1 MRSYS
6 QGIFAYFLAFVLLVP
21 LAVQGQETVVLVQ
34 TGSSMP
40 EPLYKVW
47 IDDYHKETPS
57 TQIRYMPVGTG
68 ESARNILA
76 GAGDLGGGDAPIPE
90 AQLRAANKPVLELP
104 AVLIGIVAIYELPGV
119 KGELKVTGPVLAG
132 IFLGKIKMWNDPA
145 LTHLNPEMNLPALP
159 IHVFHRSDG
168 KGSNY
173 ILSDYLCK
181 VSPEFLATAGRSE
194 SPKWPTGQSFQ
205 RSQELVNQLHSTP
218 GAIGYTE
225 LNLAVSSGVRMASIK
240 NAVGEF
246 VKPSSQSIEAAASA
260 GGGKKN
266 DDFRVS
272 LTNAP
277 GKESYPISSFTW
289 LYVPATAADPERGR
303 AIASYLKWIYTSGQ
317 NLAKEQGYAT
327 LPADVLSKVAA
338 KAATVR

>member
-1 MRSYS
+1 VRLRLV
-6 QGIFAYFLAFVLLVP
+6 GFLAVFMLLIFLLP
-21 LAVQGQETVVLVQ
+21 AAAQGQESMVLVQ

-40 EPLYKVW
+40 EPLYKSW
-47 IDDYHKETPS
+47 SDAYHKEAAA
-57 TQIRYMPVGTG
+57 TQIRYMPVGSA

-76 GAGDLGGGDAPIPE
+76 GSGDLGGGDAPIPE
-90 AQLRAANKPVLELP
+90 TQLRAANKSVLELP

-119 KGELKVTGPVLAG
+119 KGELKLTGPVLAH
-132 IFLGKIKMWNDPA
+132 IFLGKIKAWNDPA
-145 LTHLNPEMNLPALP
+145 LTHLNPQMNLPALP
-159 IHVFHRSDG
+159 IHVFHRADG

-181 VSPEFLATAGRSE
+181 VSPEFLATAGRGE
-194 SPKWPTGQSFQ
+194 SPKWPVGQSFQ

-225 LNLAVSSGVRMASIK
+225 LNLAVSSGVHMASIK
-240 NAVGEF
+240 NAAGEF
-246 VKPSSQSIEAAASA
+246 IKPSPQSIGAAASA
-260 GGGKKN
+260 GGSKKA

-289 LYVPATAADPERGR
+289 LYVPAAASDPERGR
-303 AIASYLKWIYTSGQ
+303 AVASYLKWIYTSGQ
-317 NLAKEQGYAT
+317 RIAQEQGYAT
-327 LPADVLSKVAA
+327 LPSDVLAKVAA
-338 KAATVR
+338 KATTVH